1 MTVEIT
7 GDALVVPLKLTM
19 AELEILECTPAVLFR
34 TVLLTMVET
43 EFIERAVVV
52 FVTTEA
58 SVEVVVNA

>member
-1 MTVEIT
+1 
-7 GDALVVPLKLTM
+7 VVPLKLTM